1 MGTSGIPGSPVSS
14 AGSPVRSAGSRS
26 NSAQFFNLYDADPEN
41 VEAQKVRH
49 WLKGLGLARYFE
61 QLAAEGFDD
70 MSILA
75 NVEETQIA
83 ELMDMCPMPKL
94 HQQQLRRGLAR
105 LRAGGSDETIVDESS
120 IPESM
125 QEAPL

>member
-41 VEAQKVRH
+41 VEAQKVH
-49 WLKGLGLARYFE
+49 QWLKGLGLARYFE

-83 ELMDMCPMPKL
+83 ELMDMPKL

-105 LRAGGSDETIVDESS
+105 LSAGDPDEAIVAESS
-120 IPESM
+120 I
-125 QEAPL
+125 